1 MPDSRP
7 RIGVTGPDRGGAAA
21 WVGAWLAVV
30 LAGGQAV
37 RITPD
42 HPRTIDGL
50 DGLIVGG
57 GADVDPSLYGQD
69 VLADLKAD
77 AVPRTRPSEQPRLLY
92 LFDLLLV
99 PLTWLLRKSVGWVAV
114 KGTTGVPH
122 RDARRDALEMRLI
135 ADALARGLPV
145 LGICRGEQLL
155 NVAHGGTLHQR
166 LTGLYVEDPEVRT
179 VLARKRIDMA
189 PLISHRFDVERALD
203 AYALI
208 EGTVREPYLGIVIRY
223 PQTAVAPV
231 APAVTKERRPAA
243 AAGDVSIGMI
253 GAGNFAK
260 AFLIP
265 AFAKAGAK
273 FQAICTAAGV
283 SASTVAKKYG
293 AQFFAG
299 RRGSIKKRKQIHA
312 TIVSRLEWEGEKNPR
327 AEIIANN
334 VVVVQDFG
342 KIFFGE
348 ILINE
353 GSRRLTLTRFE
364 LGSDGGGQAGGP
376 DMDINGGWSP

>member
-1 MPDSRP
+1 MSDSRP

-99 PLTWLLRKSVGWVAV
+99 PLTWLLRKSVGWVAA

-122 RDARRDALEMRLI
+122 RDARRDAMEMQLI

-155 NVAHGGTLHQR
+155 NVACGGTLHQR

-179 VLARKRIDMA
+179 VLARKRIDLVSGTHLARAMTCPNCRPRGGVNRVNA
-189 PLISHRFDVERALD
+189 LHRQAIDRLGAGLRVAAYDRNGIVQAIERADRPFVVGVQWHPEYLPQRREQRAIFDALVRDARRARARESDDRLLD
-203 AYALI
+203 P
-208 EGTVREPYLGIVIRY
+208 R
-223 PQTAVAPV
+223 
-231 APAVTKERRPAA
+231 
-243 AAGDVSIGMI
+243 
-253 GAGNFAK
+253 
-260 AFLIP
+260 
-265 AFAKAGAK
+265 
-273 FQAICTAAGV
+273 
-283 SASTVAKKYG
+283 
-293 AQFFAG
+293 G
-299 RRGSIKKRKQIHA
+299 RR
-312 TIVSRLEWEGEKNPR
+312 SRLVRNPASSSHLVGASR
-327 AEIIANN
+327 A
-334 VVVVQDFG
+334 
-342 KIFFGE
+342 
-348 ILINE
+348 
-353 GSRRLTLTRFE
+353 R
-364 LGSDGGGQAGGP
+364 
-376 DMDINGGWSP
+376 